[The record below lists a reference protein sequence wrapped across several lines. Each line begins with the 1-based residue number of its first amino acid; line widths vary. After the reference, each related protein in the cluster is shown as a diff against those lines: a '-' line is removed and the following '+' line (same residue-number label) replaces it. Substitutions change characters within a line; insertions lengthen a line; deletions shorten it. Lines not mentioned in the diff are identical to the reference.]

1 MSLTKV
7 SYSMINGIPINV
19 KDYGAVGDGSTDDT
33 VSIQAAFTAA
43 VANGGGTV
51 YFPDTPSF
59 YKVTSTVNIAA
70 TANSVTIL
78 GDGIFRSE
86 IKMVTA
92 SADTLFTCAGS
103 LYVTNISIT
112 GIPSSGNVYRAGD
125 IGFDSAGP
133 ISMQNVSLYGW
144 DNGVKWSGGY
154 YYKFSGCDLRLMN
167 IAFNT
172 FDANNVMIDKCKVSE
187 LNKLIVLSGGAGPT
201 VINKCSLESWTQSIA
216 SVASGA
222 SPQIIVSEC
231 YIENYPSD
239 AVAAG
244 LVGTFYNNGWVVIN
258 GGHTVLS
265 NNFISCKGIRRIF
278 DSGGACDTFKTTGNY
293 IEYQGSNST
302 TDYLYII
309 GTVDTVVISDYANG
323 GLPAGTGPYTTVA
336 YDSIAPTA
344 PGSCSVVNP
353 ISLTYVALPVWAN
366 ISLVNGW
373 ANQDAVNYA
382 SASYQKINNR
392 VWLRGYISGS
402 SATSATIGTLPAGNR
417 PSTAV
422 YRMMTGSTQGSTP
435 TCVNIRISTSGDLI
449 MSNSPYTFNS
459 IALDGMSFEV
469 D

>member
-33 VSIQAAFTAA
+33 SAIQAAFTAA

-51 YFPDTPSF
+51 YFPDTASF

-112 GIPSSGNVYRAGD
+112 GMPSSGNVYRAGD
-125 IGFDSAGP
+125 IGFESAGP
-133 ISMQNVSLYGW
+133 ISMLNVSLYGW
-144 DNGVKWSGGY
+144 DNGIKWTGGY
-154 YYKFSGCDLRLMN
+154 YYKFVGCDMRLMN
-167 IAFNT
+167 IALNT

-187 LNKLIVLSGGAGPT
+187 LNKLIVLSSGAGPT
-201 VINKCSLESWTQSIA
+201 VINKCSLESWTQAIA

-239 AVAAG
+239 PVAAG
-244 LVGTFYNNGWVVIN
+244 LYGSYYNNGWVVIN
-258 GGHTVLS
+258 GGHTVLRD
-265 NNFISCKGIRRIF
+265 NFISCKGIRRIF
-278 DSGGACDTFKTTGNY
+278 DSGGACDTFRTTGNY
-293 IEYQGSNST
+293 IEYQVSNST

-309 GTVDTVVISDYANG
+309 GTVDTVIISDYANG
-323 GLPAGTGPYTTVA
+323 GLPPGTGAYTTVA
-336 YDSIAPTA
+336 YDSISPNEA
-344 PGSCSVVNP
+344 GSCSVVNP
-353 ISLTYVALPVWAN
+353 ISLKYVALPVWADMTLAN
-366 ISLVNGW
+366 SW
-373 ANQDAVNYA
+373 ANQDTTNYPA
-382 SASYQKINNR
+382 ASYQKINNR
-392 VWLRGYISGS
+392 VFLRGYITGA
-402 SATSATIGTLPAGNR
+402 SATSATFATLPVGNR
-417 PSTAV
+417 PTTKT
-422 YRMMTGSTQGSTP
+422 YRAMTGSRVATTAD
-435 TCVNIRISTSGDLI
+435 CVNIRVSSTGDLSL
-449 MSNSPYTFNS
+449 SNSPYTLTS
-459 IALDGMSFEV
+459 ISLDGMSFDV